1 MLLLPYNIATVFIGQ
16 VWASKYSSYVCVE
29 KSAAKNFD
37 SDWPC
42 IQMHLY
48 MCVYACVNVQLLI
61 IIMHVIVYI

>member
-37 SDWPC
+37 SD
-42 IQMHLY
+42 
-48 MCVYACVNVQLLI
+48 
-61 IIMHVIVYI
+61 